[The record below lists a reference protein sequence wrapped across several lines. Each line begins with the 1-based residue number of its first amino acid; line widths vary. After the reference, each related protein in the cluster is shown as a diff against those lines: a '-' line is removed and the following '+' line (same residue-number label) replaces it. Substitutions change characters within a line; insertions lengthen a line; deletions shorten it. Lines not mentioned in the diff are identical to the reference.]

1 MIDKIVIKDQ
11 IPSNKIIIKESI
23 TKIYP
28 PLEDLVVRARA
39 EEQIFEHEN
48 SYGYDKVTVEPIEI
62 KLQDKE
68 VLPSYDTQK
77 IIADNDYDG
86 LREVTVNPIVL
97 NLQNKEVT
105 PSYEVQEVTA
115 DNGYDALKKVTVK
128 AKTGYDTD
136 DADAVASDIIAGKI
150 AYGKDGKIIGS
161 MTSSNNALINTKSY
175 KHKGSYANFVMQY
188 VTKAEIDLSGFTD
201 CRYAFSG
208 CQNLESLTL
217 TGTEDGA
224 ILYAD
229 YMFQDCTE
237 LKEVPSFNSSN
248 VVTLTS
254 CFSNCKSLKK
264 ITEFNTGKA
273 TVMREMFNECIAL
286 EEICELDCKNNK
298 SVQGM
303 FYNNSSLKILG
314 GLKELGKAYTGSSVN
329 STSYNLNLT
338 MSSNL
343 TKQSLL
349 NVINGLYDLASHNKP
364 AQGLFLGEINLAKL
378 TAEEIA
384 IATNKGWNV
393 S

>member
-1 MIDKIVIKDQ
+1 MSEKIVIREQ
-11 IPSNKIIIKESI
+11 PREVIKICEDVRKV
-23 TKIYP
+23 YP
-28 PLEDLVVRARA
+28 LLEDLVVRSRA
-39 EEQIFEHEN
+39 EEQVFEHEN

-68 VLPSYDTQK
+68 VSPSYDTQK

-86 LREVTVNPIVL
+86 LGEVTVNPITL

-105 PSYEVQEVTA
+105 PNYDVQEVTA
-115 DNGYDALKKVTVK
+115 DNGYDALRKVTVK

-136 DADAVASDIIAGKI
+136 DADAIASDIAAGKI

-161 MTSSNNALINTKSY
+161 MASSNNVLVNTQAY
-175 KHKGSYANFVMQY
+175 KHKGSYDNFIAQY
-188 VTKAEIDLSGFTD
+188 AIKAEIDLSGFTD

-208 CQNLESLTL
+208 CQNLENLTL

-273 TVMREMFNECIAL
+273 TGMREMFNECVAL
-286 EEICELDCKNNK
+286 EEICELNCQNTRN
-298 SVQGM
+298 VQGM
-303 FYNNSSLKILG
+303 FCNNSSLKTLG

-329 STSYNLNLT
+329 YTSYNLNLT

-349 NVINGLYDLASHNKP
+349 NVINGLYDLASHSKP
-364 AQGLFLGEINLAKL
+364 AQGLFLGDVNLTKL
-378 TAEEIA
+378 TAEEVA

>member
-1 MIDKIVIKDQ
+1 M
-11 IPSNKIIIKESI
+11 SEKIIIKEQPQEVI
-23 TKIYP
+23 KIHEEVRKVYP
-28 PLEDLVVRARA
+28 ELENLTVRSRA
-39 EEQIFEHEN
+39 EEQVFDHEN

-62 KLQDKE
+62 KLQDKN
-68 VLPSYDTQK
+68 VSPNYNTQNVT
-77 IIADNDYDG
+77 ADGEYDG
-86 LREVTVNPIVL
+86 LGTVTVNPIIL

-115 DNGYDALKKVTVK
+115 DNGYDALEKVTVK

-136 DADAVASDIIAGKI
+136 DADAVASDIVAGKI

-201 CRYAFSG
+201 CRYAFAD

-217 TGTEDGA
+217 KGAEDGA
-224 ILYAD
+224 ILYIAN
-229 YMFQDCTE
+229 MFTKCLE
-237 LKEVPSFNSSN
+237 LKNVPDFNTSN
-248 VVTLTS
+248 VLTADS
-254 CFSNCKSLKK
+254 CFRDCKSLKK
-264 ITEFNTGKA
+264 ITSLNVGK
-273 TVMREMFNECIAL
+273 TTSMKEMFSGCTAL
-286 EEICELDCKNNK
+286 EEVCELDCKSNK
-298 SVQGM
+298 NVQAM
-303 FYNNSSLKILG
+303 FNYDSNLTTLG
-314 GLKELGKAYTGSSVN
+314 GLKDLGKAYTGSSVN

-338 MSSNL
+338 TCTNL

-349 NVINGLYDLASHNKP
+349 NVINGLYDLASHNKA

>member
-1 MIDKIVIKDQ
+1 M
-11 IPSNKIIIKESI
+11 NEKIIIKEQPQEVI
-23 TKIYP
+23 KVHEEVRKVYP
-28 PLEDLVVRARA
+28 ELENLTVRSRA
-39 EEQIFEHEN
+39 EKQIFEHEN
-48 SYGYDKVTVEPIEI
+48 SYGYDKVTVKPIEI

-68 VLPSYDTQK
+68 VTPNYD
-77 IIADNDYDG
+77 
-86 LREVTVNPIVL
+86 
-97 NLQNKEVT
+97 
-105 PSYEVQEVTA
+105 VQEVTA
-115 DNGYDALKKVTVK
+115 DNGFDALRKVTVK

-136 DADAVASDIIAGKI
+136 DADAVASDITAGKI
-150 AYGKDGKIIGS
+150 AYGKDGKIVGS
-161 MTSSNNALINTKSY
+161 MTLNNNALINTQAY
-175 KHKGSYANFVMQY
+175 KHKGSFDNFIAQY
-188 VTKAEIDLSGFTD
+188 VTKAEIDLSGFTE

-208 CQNLESLTL
+208 CKNLESLVL
-217 TGTEDGA
+217 NGTEDGA
-224 ILYAD
+224 ILYAN

-248 VVTLTS
+248 VTALTS

-264 ITEFNTGKA
+264 ITEFDTGKA
-273 TVMREMFNECIAL
+273 TEMREMFNECIAL

-298 SVQGM
+298 NVQGM
-303 FYNNSSLKILG
+303 FYNNSSLKTLG
-314 GLKELGKAYTGSSVN
+314 GLKDIGKAYTGSSVN
-329 STSYNLNLT
+329 YTSYNLNLT

-364 AQGLFLGEINLAKL
+364 AQGLFLGDVNLAKL

>member
-1 MIDKIVIKDQ
+1 M
-11 IPSNKIIIKESI
+11 SEKIIIKEQPQEVI
-23 TKIYP
+23 KVHEEVREVYP
-28 PLEDLVVRARA
+28 PLEDLVVRSRA
-39 EEQIFEHEN
+39 DEQVFEHEN

-68 VLPSYDTQK
+68 VLPNYDAQK
-77 IIADNDYDG
+77 VTADDDYDG
-86 LREVTVNPIVL
+86 LGTVTVNPIVL
-97 NLQNKEVT
+97 NLQSKEVT
-105 PSYEVQEVTA
+105 PNYDVQEVTA
-115 DNGYDALKKVTVK
+115 DNGYDALRKVTVK

-136 DADAVASDIIAGKI
+136 DADVIASDIVAGKI

-161 MTSSNNALINTKSY
+161 MASSNNALINTQAY
-175 KHKGSYANFVMQY
+175 KHKGSFDNFIAQY
-188 VTKAEIDLSGFTD
+188 VTKAEIDLSGFTE

-208 CQNLESLTL
+208 CKNLESLVL
-217 TGTEDGA
+217 NGTEDGA

-273 TVMREMFNECIAL
+273 TGMREMFNECIAL

-298 SVQGM
+298 NVQGM
-303 FYNNSSLKILG
+303 FYNNSSLKTLG

-349 NVINGLYDLASHNKP
+349 NVINGLYDLASHSKP
-364 AQGLFLGEINLAKL
+364 AQGLFIGDVNLAKL

>member
-1 MIDKIVIKDQ
+1 M
-11 IPSNKIIIKESI
+11 NEKIIIKEQPREVI
-23 TKIYP
+23 KIHEEVRKVYP
-28 PLEDLVVRARA
+28 PLEDLIVRSRA
-39 EEQIFEHEN
+39 EKQVFEHEN

-68 VLPSYDTQK
+68 VLPSYDAQK

-86 LREVTVNPIVL
+86 LGEVTVNPITL

-105 PSYEVQEVTA
+105 PNYDVQEVTA
-115 DNGYDALKKVTVK
+115 DNGYDALRKVTVK
-128 AKTGYDTD
+128 PKTGYDTD
-136 DADAVASDIIAGKI
+136 DADVVASDITAGKI

-161 MTSSNNALINTKSY
+161 MTSSNNALINTQAY

-201 CRYAFSG
+201 CRYAFAD

-217 TGTEDGA
+217 KGTENGA
-224 ILYAD
+224 ILYITN
-229 YMFQDCTE
+229 MFTKCLE
-237 LKEVPSFNSSN
+237 LKNVPDFNTSN
-248 VVTLTS
+248 VIMADS
-254 CFSNCKSLKK
+254 CFRDCKSLKK
-264 ITEFNTGKA
+264 ITSLDVGK
-273 TVMREMFNECIAL
+273 TTSMKEMFSGCTAL
-286 EEICELDCKNNK
+286 EEVCELDCKNNK
-298 SVQGM
+298 NVQGM
-303 FYNNSSLKILG
+303 FYNNSSLKTLG

-329 STSYNLNLT
+329 FTSYNLNLT
-338 MSSNL
+338 TCTNL

-349 NVINGLYDLASHNKP
+349 NVINGLYDLASHNKA
-364 AQGLFLGEINLAKL
+364 AQGLFLGDVNLAKL

>member
-1 MIDKIVIKDQ
+1 M
-11 IPSNKIIIKESI
+11 SEKIIIKEQPQEVI
-23 TKIYP
+23 KIHEDVRKVYP
-28 PLEDLVVRARA
+28 LLEDLVVRSRA
-39 EEQIFEHEN
+39 EEQVFDHEN

-62 KLQDKE
+62 KLQDKN
-68 VLPSYDTQK
+68 VSPNYNTQNVT
-77 IIADNDYDG
+77 ADGEYDG
-86 LREVTVNPIVL
+86 LGTVTVNPIVL

-115 DNGYDALKKVTVK
+115 DNGYDALEKVTVK

-136 DADAVASDIIAGKI
+136 DADAVASDITAGKI

-161 MTSSNNALINTKSY
+161 MTSSNNALINTQAY

-217 TGTEDGA
+217 TGTENGA

-248 VVTLTS
+248 VVALTS

-264 ITEFNTGKA
+264 ITEFDTGKA
-273 TVMREMFNECIAL
+273 TEMREMFNECIAL

-303 FYNNSSLKILG
+303 FYNNSSLKTLG
-314 GLKELGKAYTGSSVN
+314 GLKELGKAYTSSSVN
-329 STSYNLNLT
+329 YTAYNLNLT

-364 AQGLFLGEINLAKL
+364 AQGLFLGDVNLAKL

>member
-1 MIDKIVIKDQ
+1 M
-11 IPSNKIIIKESI
+11 NEKIIIKEQPQEVI
-23 TKIYP
+23 KVHEEVRKVYP
-28 PLEDLVVRARA
+28 ELENLTVRSRA
-39 EEQIFEHEN
+39 EKQIFEHEN
-48 SYGYDKVTVEPIEI
+48 SYGYDKVTVKPIEI

-86 LREVTVNPIVL
+86 LGTVTVNPIVL

-105 PSYEVQEVTA
+105 PNYDVQEVTA
-115 DNGYDALKKVTVK
+115 DNGFDALRKVTVK

-136 DADAVASDIIAGKI
+136 DADAVASDITAGKI
-150 AYGKDGKIIGS
+150 AYGKDGKIVGS
-161 MTSSNNALINTKSY
+161 MTLNNNALINTQAY
-175 KHKGSYANFVMQY
+175 KHKGSFDNFIAQY
-188 VTKAEIDLSGFTD
+188 VTKAEIDLSGFTE

-208 CQNLESLTL
+208 CKNLESLVL
-217 TGTEDGA
+217 NGTEDGA
-224 ILYAD
+224 ILYAN

-248 VVTLTS
+248 VTALTS

-264 ITEFNTGKA
+264 ITEFDTGKA
-273 TVMREMFNECIAL
+273 TEMREMFNECIAL

-298 SVQGM
+298 NVQGM
-303 FYNNSSLKILG
+303 FYNNSSLKTLG
-314 GLKELGKAYTGSSVN
+314 GLKDIGKAYTGSSVN
-329 STSYNLNLT
+329 YTSYNLNLT

-364 AQGLFLGEINLAKL
+364 AQGLFLGDVNLAKL

>member
-1 MIDKIVIKDQ
+1 M
-11 IPSNKIIIKESI
+11 NEKIIIKEQPQEVI
-23 TKIYP
+23 KVHEEVRKVYP
-28 PLEDLVVRARA
+28 ELENLTVRSRA
-39 EEQIFEHEN
+39 EKQIFEHEN
-48 SYGYDKVTVEPIEI
+48 SYGYDKVIVEPIEI
-62 KLQDKE
+62 KLQDKN
-68 VLPSYDTQK
+68 VSPNYSTQK
-77 IIADNDYDG
+77 IAADNDYDG
-86 LREVTVNPIVL
+86 LGEVTVNPIVL

-105 PSYEVQEVTA
+105 PNYDVQEVTA
-115 DNGYDALKKVTVK
+115 DNGYDALRKVTVK

-136 DADAVASDIIAGKI
+136 DADAVASDIMAGKI

-161 MTSSNNALINTKSY
+161 MASSNNALINTQAY
-175 KHKGSYANFVMQY
+175 KHKGSFDNFIAQY

-248 VVTLTS
+248 VVALTS

-264 ITEFNTGKA
+264 ITEFDTGKA
-273 TVMREMFNECIAL
+273 TGMREMFNECIAL

-303 FYNNSSLKILG
+303 FYSNSSLKTLG

-364 AQGLFLGEINLAKL
+364 AQGLFLGDANLAKL

>member
-1 MIDKIVIKDQ
+1 M
-11 IPSNKIIIKESI
+11 SEKIIIKEQPREVI
-23 TKIYP
+23 KICEDVRKVYP
-28 PLEDLVVRARA
+28 ELENLTVRARA
-39 EEQIFEHEN
+39 EKQVFEHEN
-48 SYGYDKVTVEPIEI
+48 SYGYNKVTVESIEI
-62 KLQDKE
+62 RLQDKE
-68 VLPSYDTQK
+68 VSPNYDVQK
-77 IIADNDYDG
+77 VTADDDYDG
-86 LREVTVNPIVL
+86 LGEVTVNPITL

-136 DADAVASDIIAGKI
+136 DADAVASDITAGKI

-161 MTSSNNALINTKSY
+161 MTSSNNALINTQAY
-175 KHKGSYANFVMQY
+175 KHEGSYANFVMQY

-201 CRYAFSG
+201 CRYAFAD

-217 TGTEDGA
+217 KGTENGA
-224 ILYAD
+224 ILYIAN
-229 YMFQDCTE
+229 MFTKCLE
-237 LKEVPSFNSSN
+237 LKNVPDFNTSN
-248 VVTLTS
+248 VLTADS
-254 CFSNCKSLKK
+254 CFRDCKSLKK
-264 ITEFNTGKA
+264 ITSLNVGK
-273 TVMREMFNECIAL
+273 TTSMKEMFSGCTAL
-286 EEICELDCKNNK
+286 EEVCELDCKNNK
-298 SVQGM
+298 NVQGM
-303 FYNNSSLKILG
+303 FYNNSSLKTLG

-338 MSSNL
+338 TCTNL

-349 NVINGLYDLASHNKP
+349 NVINGLYDLASHNKA

>member
-1 MIDKIVIKDQ
+1 M
-11 IPSNKIIIKESI
+11 SEKIIIKEQPREVI
-23 TKIYP
+23 KICEDVRKVYP
-28 PLEDLVVRARA
+28 ELENLTVRARA
-39 EEQIFEHEN
+39 EKQVFEHEN

-62 KLQDKE
+62 RLQDKE
-68 VLPSYDTQK
+68 VSPNYDVQK
-77 IIADNDYDG
+77 VTADDDYDG
-86 LREVTVNPIVL
+86 LGEVTVNPITL

-115 DNGYDALKKVTVK
+115 DNGYDALEKVTVK

-136 DADAVASDIIAGKI
+136 DADAVASDIVAGKI
-150 AYGKDGKIIGS
+150 AYSKDGKIIGS

-201 CRYAFSG
+201 CRYAFAD

-217 TGTEDGA
+217 KGTENGA
-224 ILYAD
+224 ILYITN
-229 YMFQDCTE
+229 MFTKCLE
-237 LKEVPSFNSSN
+237 LKNVPNFNTSN
-248 VVTLTS
+248 VIMADS
-254 CFSNCKSLKK
+254 CFRDCKSLKK
-264 ITEFNTGKA
+264 ITSLDVGK
-273 TVMREMFNECIAL
+273 TTSMKEMFSDCTAL
-286 EEICELDCKNNK
+286 EEVCELDCKNNK
-298 SVQGM
+298 NVQGM
-303 FYNNSSLKILG
+303 FYNNSSLKTLG

-338 MSSNL
+338 TCTNL

-349 NVINGLYDLASHNKP
+349 NVINGLYDLASHNKA

>member
-1 MIDKIVIKDQ
+1 MSEKIVIKEQ
-11 IPSNKIIIKESI
+11 PREVIKIHEEVRKV
-23 TKIYP
+23 YP
-28 PLEDLVVRARA
+28 PLEDLIVRSCA
-39 EEQIFEHEN
+39 EKQVFEHEN
-48 SYGYDKVTVEPIEI
+48 SYGYDKVTVESIEI
-62 KLQDKE
+62 RLQDKE
-68 VLPSYDTQK
+68 VSPNYDVQK
-77 IIADNDYDG
+77 VTADDDYDG
-86 LREVTVNPIVL
+86 LGEVTVNPITL

-136 DADAVASDIIAGKI
+136 DADAVASDITAGKI

-161 MTSSNNALINTKSY
+161 MTSSNNALINTQAY

-201 CRYAFSG
+201 CRYAFAD

-217 TGTEDGA
+217 KGTENGA
-224 ILYAD
+224 ILYIAN
-229 YMFQDCTE
+229 MFTKCLE
-237 LKEVPSFNSSN
+237 LKNVPDFNTSN
-248 VVTLTS
+248 VLTADS
-254 CFSNCKSLKK
+254 CFRDCKSLKK
-264 ITEFNTGKA
+264 ITSLNVGK
-273 TVMREMFNECIAL
+273 TTSMKEMFSGCTAL
-286 EEICELDCKNNK
+286 EEVCELDCKNNK
-298 SVQGM
+298 NVQGM
-303 FYNNSSLKILG
+303 FYNNSSLKTLS

-338 MSSNL
+338 TCTNL

-349 NVINGLYDLASHNKP
+349 NVINGLYDLASHNKA
-364 AQGLFLGEINLAKL
+364 AQGLFIGDVNLAKL

>member
-28 PLEDLVVRARA
+28 SLEDLIVRSRA
-39 EEQIFEHEN
+39 EKQVFEHEN
-48 SYGYDKVTVEPIEI
+48 SYGYDKVIVEPIEI

-68 VLPSYDTQK
+68 VSPSYDTQK

-86 LREVTVNPIVL
+86 LGEVTVNPIVL

-105 PSYEVQEVTA
+105 PNYEVQEVTA
-115 DNGYDALKKVTVK
+115 DNGYDALEKVTVK
-128 AKTGYDTD
+128 PKTGYDTD
-136 DADAVASDIIAGKI
+136 DADAVASDIVAGKI
-150 AYGKDGKIIGS
+150 AYGKDGKIVGS
-161 MTSSNNALINTKSY
+161 MTSSNNALINTQAY
-175 KHKGSYANFVMQY
+175 KHKGSFDNFIAQY
-188 VTKAEIDLSGFTD
+188 VTKAEIDLSGFTE

-208 CQNLESLTL
+208 CQNLESLVL
-217 TGTEDGA
+217 KGTEDGA
-224 ILYAD
+224 ILYAN

-248 VVTLTS
+248 VTALTS

-264 ITEFNTGKA
+264 ITEFDTSKA
-273 TVMREMFNECIAL
+273 TEMREMFSGCTAL
-286 EEICELDCKNNK
+286 EEICELDCKNTSN
-298 SVQGM
+298 VQGI
-303 FYNNSSLKILG
+303 FSNDSNLTTLG
-314 GLKELGKAYTGSSVN
+314 GLKNLGKGYSGSSVN
-329 STSYNLNLT
+329 YTSYNLNLT
-338 MSSNL
+338 TNTNL

-364 AQGLFLGEINLAKL
+364 AQSLILGTANLAKL
-378 TAEEIA
+378 TSEEIA

>member
-1 MIDKIVIKDQ
+1 M
-11 IPSNKIIIKESI
+11 SEKIIIKEQPREVI
-23 TKIYP
+23 KICEDVRKVYP
-28 PLEDLVVRARA
+28 ELENLTVRARA
-39 EEQIFEHEN
+39 EKQVFEHEN
-48 SYGYDKVTVEPIEI
+48 SYGYDKVTVESIEI
-62 KLQDKE
+62 RLQDKE
-68 VLPSYDTQK
+68 VSPNYDVQK
-77 IIADNDYDG
+77 VTADDDYDG
-86 LREVTVNPIVL
+86 LGEVTVNPITL

-136 DADAVASDIIAGKI
+136 DADAVASDITAGKI

-161 MTSSNNALINTKSY
+161 MTSSNNALINTQAY

-201 CRYAFSG
+201 CRYAFAD

-217 TGTEDGA
+217 KGTENGA
-224 ILYAD
+224 ILYIAN
-229 YMFQDCTE
+229 MFTKCLE
-237 LKEVPSFNSSN
+237 LKNVPDFNTSN
-248 VVTLTS
+248 VLTADS
-254 CFSNCKSLKK
+254 CFRDCKSLKK
-264 ITEFNTGKA
+264 ITSLNVGK
-273 TVMREMFNECIAL
+273 TTSMKEMFSGCTAL
-286 EEICELDCKNNK
+286 EEVCELDCKNNK
-298 SVQGM
+298 NVQGM
-303 FYNNSSLKILG
+303 FYNNSSLKTLG

-338 MSSNL
+338 TCTNL

-349 NVINGLYDLASHNKP
+349 NVINGLYDLASHNKA